1 MANEAIAKSH
11 ILADLGVQFIEQPL
25 PAHASH
31 NECRSVFAA
40 SALPIFAD
48 ESCRTEADV
57 ETCAEFFHGVN
68 MKLSKCGGI
77 TPAARLLGRA
87 RSLGLQTMIGCML
100 ESSVG
105 ISAAAQLLPLVDYA
119 DLDGACLLSAD
130 PASGVA
136 ITAGRV
142 GRPRQAGCGSS
153 LTDAIE

>member
-1 MANEAIAKSH
+1 
-11 ILADLGVQFIEQPL
+11 
-25 PAHASH
+25 
-31 NECRSVFAA
+31 
-40 SALPIFAD
+40 
-48 ESCRTEADV
+48 
-57 ETCAEFFHGVN
+57 
-68 MKLSKCGGI
+68 
-77 TPAARLLGRA
+77 
-87 RSLGLQTMIGCML
+87 MIGCML

-105 ISAAAQLLPLVDYA
+105 ISAAAQLLPLVDCA